1 MKSIKS
7 NIILVQKFKKEKSWV
22 KILVNT
28 LINFDKILIVLSA
41 TCGEI
46 SISSF
51 VNIIGAP
58 VGIASASF
66 SLIFFDYRNNNKN
79 IGK

>member
-1 MKSIKS
+1 M
-7 NIILVQKFKKEKSWV
+7 
-22 KILVNT
+22 
-28 LINFDKILIVLSA
+28 INFDKILIALSA

>member
-7 NIILVQKFKKEKSWV
+7 NIILVQKFKKEKSRV
-22 KILVNT
+22 KNLVNT
-28 LINFDKILIVLSA
+28 LINFDKILVVLSV

-51 VNIIGAP
+51 VNIIGAA
-58 VGIASASF
+58 VGIASVSF
-66 SLIFFDYRNNNKN
+66 NLIFFDYRNNNKN